1 MNDFASIIVEE
12 RREVLDQATL
22 ALIEE
27 ERVGLDKAGVV
38 GREPYRQPLLA
49 RLQFI
54 YRLLTGEE
62 LDRSGR
68 EWQRL
73 VALKDAR
80 DAYVHRVGKGGQ
92 HPGAFD
98 DDSVIVNG
106 FASVRS
112 IIAKV
117 FTKTPEFAA
126 KFAYRYLAFW
136 SCGSEAPFIWDGRE
150 GDSFYLGTAGVQK
163 EAVVALFAPVPGSF
177 TADPTDSVFQSPA
190 AAPTTAAPTSNREPR
205 ARRRKRGRAGSR
217 RK

>member
-1 MNDFASIIVEE
+1 MIPS
-12 RREVLDQATL
+12 
-22 ALIEE
+22 
-27 ERVGLDKAGVV
+27 
-38 GREPYRQPLLA
+38 
-49 RLQFI
+49 
-54 YRLLTGEE
+54 
-62 LDRSGR
+62 S
-68 EWQRL
+68 
-73 VALKDAR
+73 
-80 DAYVHRVGKGGQ
+80 
-92 HPGAFD
+92 
-98 DDSVIVNG
+98 SMG